1 MTNSIEE
8 ILGAELL
15 FVIGS
20 NATEA
25 HPIIGNK
32 MKQAVKKGTKL
43 IVVDPRKTGLAEEAD
58 IWLRLNPGTDVFLLN
73 AMMKVIIEEGLEA
86 KDYIES
92 RVENFEGL
100 KKTVMKYDLDEAEK
114 VTGVDKELIRQAAL
128 LYAKTEK
135 AGIFYTLGI
144 TEHTHGTENVMS
156 LANLG
161 MLTGHVGIESG
172 GINPIRGQNNVQGAC
187 DLGALPNTYP
197 AYAKVTDPKAREF
210 FESVWKTP
218 LSPNLGY
225 QIPEMFNQAV
235 KGNVKAMYIMGEDP
249 VLSDPDANHVKRAL
263 NNLDLLVV
271 QDIFMSDT
279 AKLADVVFPAT
290 CYAEKDGTIMKQV
303 KMYLKK

>member
-43 IVVDPRKTGLAEEAD
+43 IVVDPRKTGLAEKAD

-114 VTGVDKELIRQAAL
+114 VTGVDKELIRLAAL
-128 LYAKTEK
+128 LYAKT
-135 AGIFYTLGI
+135 
-144 TEHTHGTENVMS
+144 
-156 LANLG
+156 
-161 MLTGHVGIESG
+161 
-172 GINPIRGQNNVQGAC
+172 
-187 DLGALPNTYP
+187 
-197 AYAKVTDPKAREF
+197 
-210 FESVWKTP
+210 
-218 LSPNLGY
+218 
-225 QIPEMFNQAV
+225 
-235 KGNVKAMYIMGEDP
+235 
-249 VLSDPDANHVKRAL
+249 
-263 NNLDLLVV
+263 
-271 QDIFMSDT
+271 
-279 AKLADVVFPAT
+279 
-290 CYAEKDGTIMKQV
+290 
-303 KMYLKK
+303 

>member
-32 MKQAVKKGTKL
+32 MKQAVKGTKL

-114 VTGVDKELIRQAAL
+114 VTGVDKELIREAAL
-128 LYAKTEK
+128 LYAKTK
-135 AGIFYTLGI
+135 
-144 TEHTHGTENVMS
+144 
-156 LANLG
+156 
-161 MLTGHVGIESG
+161 
-172 GINPIRGQNNVQGAC
+172 
-187 DLGALPNTYP
+187 
-197 AYAKVTDPKAREF
+197 K
-210 FESVWKTP
+210 
-218 LSPNLGY
+218 
-225 QIPEMFNQAV
+225 
-235 KGNVKAMYIMGEDP
+235 
-249 VLSDPDANHVKRAL
+249 
-263 NNLDLLVV
+263 LVYS
-271 QDIFMSDT
+271 IH
-279 AKLADVVFPAT
+279 
-290 CYAEKDGTIMKQV
+290 
-303 KMYLKK
+303 